1 MAIMTKKVSPDK
13 KGRLTLGKLVEGVD
27 GFNAEKLEDGTI
39 ILTPYVELHP
49 REVWLYKNPQ
59 ALESIKRGLED
70 AKEGRVSQRKSYAE
84 YANIEI
90 DW

>member
-59 ALESIKRGLED
+59 ALLSLEKGLKQ
-70 AKEGRVSQRKSYAE
+70 AAEGKTEYLGDFSQYAD
-84 YANIEI
+84 IEI
-90 DW
+90 D